1 MARRRPPV
9 VHGFVLIDK
18 PAGMTSHDAV
28 YKLRKHFGEKRIGHA
43 GTLDPDAT
51 GLLVIG
57 VGNATR
63 LFRFM
68 ENMDKTYSC
77 EIVFGST
84 TNTLDDSGEVTA
96 TFKMTLPGIDEIRAV
111 IAQKFTGNILQVPP
125 MVSALKVDGKRLH
138 ELAREGIEIEREA
151 RPVRIDSFEV
161 ETTDDP
167 MVIRATVRCGGGT
180 YIRSLGADLGT
191 ALGGGA
197 HIRTL
202 RRHSSG
208 PYSLDE
214 ASTLDDPVLMPIN
227 EAVRVMPVHVLN
239 EQEIDDVLY
248 GRVREAWEGDGP
260 WAATNAD
267 GELIAVFELWKDRIA
282 KPTVVF
288 GGRG

>member
-1 MARRRPPV
+1 
-9 VHGFVLIDK
+9 VHGLVLLDK

-84 TNTLDDSGEVTA
+84 TDTLDDSGTVTN
-96 TFKMTLPGIDEIRAV
+96 TFDMAAPSIEHVRDV
-111 IAQKFTGNILQVPP
+111 IAAQFTGDILQVPP
-125 MVSALKVDGKRLH
+125 MVSALKVDGVRLH
-138 ELAREGIEIEREA
+138 QLAREGIEVEREA
-151 RPVRIDSFEV
+151 RPITVYSFDV
-161 ETTDDP
+161 EPTGNP
-167 MVIRATVRCGGGT
+167 MVIRAMVRCGGGT

-214 ASTLDDPVLMPIN
+214 SCTLEDPVLLPVE
-227 EAVRVMPVHVLN
+227 EAVRALTTHVLTDA
-239 EQEIDDVLY
+239 EIDDVLY
-248 GRVREAWEGDGP
+248 GRVRDAWDGDGP
-260 WAATNAD
+260 WAATNAA

-288 GGRG
+288 GGR

>member
-84 TNTLDDSGEVTA
+84 TNTLDDSGEVTE
-96 TFKMTLPGIDEIRAV
+96 TFNMTLPSIEEIRAV
-111 IAQKFTGNILQVPP
+111 IANNFTGDILQVPP

-138 ELAREGIEIEREA
+138 ELAREGIEIEREP
-151 RPVRIDSFEV
+151 RPIRIDSFEV
-161 ETTDDP
+161 EPSDDP

-214 ASTLDDPVLMPIN
+214 ASTLDDPVLMPVN

-239 EQEIDDVLY
+239 EDEVNDVLF
-248 GRVREAWEGDGP
+248 GRVREAWDGDGP
-260 WAATNAD
+260 WAATNAE

>member
-77 EIVFGST
+77 EIVFGSA

-96 TFKMTLPGIDEIRAV
+96 TFDMTLPSIDEIREV
-111 IAQKFTGNILQVPP
+111 IAQKFTGDILQVPP

-138 ELAREGIEIEREA
+138 ELAREGIEIEREP

-161 ETTDDP
+161 ETTDNA

-180 YIRSLGADLGT
+180 YIRSLGADLGA

-214 ASTLDDPVLMPIN
+214 ASTLDNPVLMPVN
-227 EAVRVMPVHVLN
+227 EAVRVMPVHVLTEDEVN
-239 EQEIDDVLY
+239 DVLF
-248 GRVREAWEGDGP
+248 GRVREAWDGDGP

-267 GELIAVFELWKDRIA
+267 GDLIAVFELWKDRIA

>member
-1 MARRRPPV
+1 
-9 VHGFVLIDK
+9 VHGLVLLDK

-28 YKLRKHFGEKRIGHA
+28 FRLRKHFGEKRIGHA

-63 LFRFM
+63 LIRFM
-68 ENMDKTYSC
+68 GEMDKTYSC
-77 EIVFGST
+77 EIVFGSET
-84 TNTLDDSGEVTA
+84 DTLDDSGVVTRTHDMEA
-96 TFKMTLPGIDEIRAV
+96 PSLDKIKEV
-111 IAQKFTGNILQVPP
+111 IAEKFVGDILQVPP
-125 MVSALKVDGKRLH
+125 MVSALKVDGVRLH
-138 ELAREGIEIEREA
+138 QLAREGIEIEREA
-151 RPVRIDSFEV
+151 RPITVYSFDV
-161 ETTDDP
+161 ESTDDP
-167 MVIRATVRCGGGT
+167 MVIRATIRCGGGT

-214 ASTLDDPVLMPIN
+214 SCTLDDPVLLSVGD
-227 EAVRVMPVHVLN
+227 AVRALDVHVLT
-239 EQEIDDVLY
+239 EAEIDDVLY
-248 GRVREAWEGDGP
+248 GRVREAWDGDGP

-288 GGRG
+288 GGR

>member
-1 MARRRPPV
+1 MARRRPPT
-9 VHGFVLIDK
+9 VHGLVLLDK

-28 YKLRKHFGEKRIGHA
+28 FRLRKHFGEKRIGHA

-63 LFRFM
+63 LIRFM
-68 ENMDKTYSC
+68 GEMDKTYSC
-77 EIVFGST
+77 EIVFGSET
-84 TNTLDDSGEVTA
+84 DTLDDSGVVTRTHDMAAPTLDEV
-96 TFKMTLPGIDEIRAV
+96 KNV
-111 IAQKFTGNILQVPP
+111 IAEKFTGDILQVPP
-125 MVSALKVDGKRLH
+125 MVSALKVDGVRLH
-138 ELAREGIEIEREA
+138 QLAREGIEIEREA
-151 RPVRIDSFEV
+151 RPITVYSFDV
-161 ETTDDP
+161 ESTDDP

-214 ASTLDDPVLMPIN
+214 SCTLDDPVLLSVGD
-227 EAVRVMPVHVLN
+227 AVRALDVHVLT
-239 EQEIDDVLY
+239 EAEIDDVLY
-248 GRVREAWEGDGP
+248 GRVREAWDGDGP

-288 GGRG
+288 GGR

>member
-1 MARRRPPV
+1 MARRRPPT
-9 VHGFVLIDK
+9 VHGLVLLDK

-28 YKLRKHFGEKRIGHA
+28 FRLRKHFGEKRIGHA

-63 LFRFM
+63 LIRFM
-68 ENMDKTYSC
+68 GEMDKTYSC
-77 EIVFGST
+77 EIVFGSET
-84 TNTLDDSGEVTA
+84 DTLDDSGVVTRTHDMA
-96 TFKMTLPGIDEIRAV
+96 APTLDELKNV
-111 IAQKFTGNILQVPP
+111 IAEKFTGDILQVPP
-125 MVSALKVDGKRLH
+125 MVSALKVDGVRLH
-138 ELAREGIEIEREA
+138 QLAREGIEIEREA
-151 RPVRIDSFEV
+151 RPITVYSFDV
-161 ETTDDP
+161 EPTDDP

-214 ASTLDDPVLMPIN
+214 SCTLDDPALLPVG
-227 EAVRVMPVHVLN
+227 EAVRALDSHVLTDA
-239 EQEIDDVLY
+239 EQDDVLY
-248 GRVREAWEGDGP
+248 GRVREAWDGDGP

-288 GGRG
+288 GGR

>member
-161 ETTDDP
+161 DTTDDP

-239 EQEIDDVLY
+239 EQEVDDVLY

>member
-28 YKLRKHFGEKRIGHA
+28 YTLRKHFGEKRIGHA

-77 EIVFGST
+77 EIVFGSN

-96 TFKMTLPGIDEIRAV
+96 TFDMTLPSIDEIRAV
-111 IAQKFTGNILQVPP
+111 IAQKFNGNILQVPP

-138 ELAREGIEIEREA
+138 ELAREGIEIEREP

-214 ASTLDDPVLMPIN
+214 ASTLDNPVLMPVN
-227 EAVRVMPVHVLN
+227 EAVRVMPVHVLDEEGVN
-239 EQEIDDVLY
+239 NVLF
-248 GRVREAWEGDGP
+248 GRVREAWDGDGP
-260 WAATNAD
+260 WAATNQE
-267 GELIAVFELWKDRIA
+267 GELIAVFELWQDRIA

>member
-1 MARRRPPV
+1 MARRKPPV
-9 VHGFVLIDK
+9 VHGLVLLDK

-28 YKLRKHFGEKRIGHA
+28 NILRRHFGEKRIGHA

-51 GLLVIG
+51 GLLVVG

-68 ENMDKTYSC
+68 EDMDKTYSC
-77 EIVFGST
+77 EIVFGAE
-84 TNTLDDSGEVTA
+84 TNTLDDSGVVTA
-96 TFKMTLPGIDEIRAV
+96 TFDMTLPAIDGIRDVIR
-111 IAQKFTGNILQVPP
+111 QKFLGDIMQVPP

-151 RPVRIDSFEV
+151 RPVRIDAFDV
-161 ETTDDP
+161 ELTDDP
-167 MVIRATVRCGGGT
+167 MVLRAFVRCGGGT
-180 YIRSLGADLGT
+180 YIRSLCADLGT
-191 ALGGGA
+191 ELGGGA
-197 HIRTL
+197 HIRNL

-208 PYSLDE
+208 PFSIDE
-214 ASTLDDPVLMPIN
+214 ACTLENPVLMPVN
-227 EAVRVMPVHVLN
+227 EAIRGMAVHVLDDAG
-239 EQEIDDVLY
+239 IDDVLF

-260 WAATNAD
+260 WAVTNAA

-288 GGRG
+288 GGR

>member
-161 ETTDDP
+161 ETTGDP

-239 EQEIDDVLY
+239 EQEVDDVLY

>member
-1 MARRRPPV
+1 MARRRPPT
-9 VHGFVLIDK
+9 VHGLVLLDK

-84 TNTLDDSGEVTA
+84 TDTLDDSGTVTN
-96 TFKMTLPGIDEIRAV
+96 TFDMAAPSIEHVRDV
-111 IAQKFTGNILQVPP
+111 IAAQFTGDILQVPP
-125 MVSALKVDGKRLH
+125 MVSALKVDGVRLH
-138 ELAREGIEIEREA
+138 QLAREGIEVEREA
-151 RPVRIDSFEV
+151 RPITVYSFDV
-161 ETTDDP
+161 EPTGNP
-167 MVIRATVRCGGGT
+167 MVIRAMVRCGGGT

-214 ASTLDDPVLMPIN
+214 SCTLEDPVLLPVE
-227 EAVRVMPVHVLN
+227 EAVRALTTHVLTDA
-239 EQEIDDVLY
+239 EIDDVLY
-248 GRVREAWEGDGP
+248 GRVRDAWDGDGP
-260 WAATNAD
+260 WAATNAA

-288 GGRG
+288 GGR

>member
-1 MARRRPPV
+1 VARRRPPT
-9 VHGFVLIDK
+9 VHGLVLLDK

-28 YKLRKHFGEKRIGHA
+28 YRLRKHFGEKRIGHA

-57 VGNATR
+57 VGNGTR
-63 LFRFM
+63 LIRFM
-68 ENMDKTYSC
+68 GDMDKTYSC
-77 EIVFGST
+77 DIVFGSET
-84 TNTLDDSGEVTA
+84 DTLDDSGVVTRTYNMAAPTLDEV
-96 TFKMTLPGIDEIRAV
+96 KNV
-111 IAQKFTGNILQVPP
+111 IAEKFVGDILQVPP
-125 MVSALKVDGKRLH
+125 MVSALKVDGVRLH
-138 ELAREGIEIEREA
+138 QLAREGIEIEREA
-151 RPVRIDSFEV
+151 RPITVYSFDV
-161 ETTDDP
+161 EPTDNP
-167 MVIRATVRCGGGT
+167 MVIRAVVRCGGGT

-214 ASTLDDPVLMPIN
+214 SCTLDDPVLLAVG
-227 EAVRVMPVHVLN
+227 EAVRALESHVLT
-239 EQEIDDVLY
+239 EAEIDDVLY
-248 GRVREAWEGDGP
+248 GRVRVAWDGDGP

-288 GGRG
+288 GGR

>member
-1 MARRRPPV
+1 MARRKPPT
-9 VHGFVLIDK
+9 VHGVVLLDK

-28 YKLRKHFGEKRIGHA
+28 NILRRHFGEKRIGHA

-51 GLLVIG
+51 GLLVVG

-77 EIVFGST
+77 EIVFGSE

-96 TFKMTLPGIDEIRAV
+96 TYDMTLPPLDEIRNV
-111 IAQKFTGNILQVPP
+111 ITQKFLGDIMQVPP

-138 ELAREGIEIEREA
+138 ELAREGIEIERAA
-151 RPVRIDSFEV
+151 RPVRIDAFDV
-161 ETTDDP
+161 EATDNP
-167 MVIRATVRCGGGT
+167 LILRAFIRCGGGT
-180 YIRSLGADLGT
+180 YIRSLCADLGT

-208 PYSLDE
+208 PYSVDE
-214 ASTLDDPVLMPIN
+214 ATSIENPVLLSVNEAIRELPVYALDD
-227 EAVRVMPVHVLN
+227 EA
-239 EQEIDDVLY
+239 IDDVLF

-260 WAATNAD
+260 WAVTNQA
-267 GELIAVFELWKDRIA
+267 GELVAVFELWKDRIA

-288 GGRG
+288 GGR

>member
-1 MARRRPPV
+1 
-9 VHGFVLIDK
+9 
-18 PAGMTSHDAV
+18 MTSHDAV
-28 YKLRKHFGEKRIGHA
+28 FRLRKHFGEKRIGHA

-63 LFRFM
+63 LIRFM
-68 ENMDKTYSC
+68 GEMDKTYSC
-77 EIVFGST
+77 EIVFGSET
-84 TNTLDDSGEVTA
+84 DTLDDSGVVTRTHDMAAPTLDEV
-96 TFKMTLPGIDEIRAV
+96 KNV
-111 IAQKFTGNILQVPP
+111 IAEKFTGDILQVPP
-125 MVSALKVDGKRLH
+125 MVSALKVDGVRLH
-138 ELAREGIEIEREA
+138 QLAREGIEIERDA
-151 RPVRIDSFEV
+151 RPITVYSFDV
-161 ETTDDP
+161 EPTDDP

-214 ASTLDDPVLMPIN
+214 SCTLDDPALLPVG
-227 EAVRVMPVHVLN
+227 EAVRALDSHVLTDA
-239 EQEIDDVLY
+239 EQDDVLY
-248 GRVREAWEGDGP
+248 GRVREAWDGDGP

-288 GGRG
+288 GGR

>member
-1 MARRRPPV
+1 MARRRPPT
-9 VHGFVLIDK
+9 VHGLVLLDK

-28 YKLRKHFGEKRIGHA
+28 FRLRKHFGEKRIGHA

-63 LFRFM
+63 LIRFM
-68 ENMDKTYSC
+68 GDMDKTYSC
-77 EIVFGST
+77 DIVFGSET
-84 TNTLDDSGEVTA
+84 DTLDDSGTVTRTHDMSA
-96 TFKMTLPGIDEIRAV
+96 PTLECIKNV
-111 IAQKFTGNILQVPP
+111 IEEQFTGNILQVPP
-125 MVSALKVDGKRLH
+125 MVSALKVDGVRLH
-138 ELAREGIEIEREA
+138 QLAREGIEVEREA
-151 RPVRIDSFEV
+151 RPITVYSFDV
-161 ETTDDP
+161 EPTSDP
-167 MVIRATVRCGGGT
+167 MVVRATVRCGGGT

-208 PYSLDE
+208 PYSLAE
-214 ASTLDDPVLMPIN
+214 ACTLDEPVLLPVG
-227 EAVRVMPVHVLN
+227 EAVRALDVHILT
-239 EQEIDDVLY
+239 EAEIDDVLY
-248 GRVREAWEGDGP
+248 GRVRDAWDGDGP

-288 GGRG
+288 GGR